1 MTMVKILWFMTIIMI
16 HSHELPPQRT
26 IIILLRVKVC
36 LFWGVAASDK
46 PQQFLII
53 VKDGSLR
60 GKMIP
65 ISKWVNNHSR
75 AQVFIY
81 IYTIIYICICQYIHM
96 YTYTYTYMCVC
107 GVYEVYKP
115 HIPPA
120 VLMALWLDRSMTSPF
135 LWVVYDM
142 AHMAF
147 LTSVY
152 I

>member
-1 MTMVKILWFMTIIMI
+1 MVKILWFMTIIMI

-81 IYTIIYICICQYIHM
+81 IYIQLYTYAYVNIYICIHIHIHI
-96 YTYTYTYMCVC
+96 CVC
-107 GVYEVYKP
+107 VGY
-115 HIPPA
+115 
-120 VLMALWLDRSMTSPF
+120 MRSINRTSPQLF
-135 LWVVYDM
+135 
-142 AHMAF
+142 
-147 LTSVY
+147 
-152 I
+152 

>member
-60 GKMIP
+60 GKIP

-81 IYTIIYICICQYIHM
+81 IYIYNYIHM
-96 YTYTYTYMCVC
+96 HMSIYTYVYIYIYIYMCVC
-107 GVYEVYKP
+107 VCVGY
-115 HIPPA
+115 
-120 VLMALWLDRSMTSPF
+120 MRSINRTSPQLF
-135 LWVVYDM
+135 WWLCGSIGPWHHHFYGWFM
-142 AHMAF
+142 TWPTW
-147 LTSVY
+147 LS
-152 I
+152 